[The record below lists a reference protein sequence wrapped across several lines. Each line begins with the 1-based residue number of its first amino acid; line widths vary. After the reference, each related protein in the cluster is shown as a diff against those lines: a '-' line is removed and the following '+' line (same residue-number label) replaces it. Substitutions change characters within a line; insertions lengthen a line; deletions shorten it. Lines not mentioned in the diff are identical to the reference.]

1 MRRLLLALCI
11 SLAAG
16 ILSARY
22 MDVSAGLLCLFSGAA
37 ALFVFWATGRRKNA
51 RFFRIA
57 ALCFAFFALGFTRM
71 SFDKARSSELSA
83 MDGCVAEIRGV
94 AISARPDKGRA
105 SVLLDTGGEKVL
117 IKLAADDADYIY
129 SLVGRDCVCRG
140 ELRRPPGRRNPFC
153 FDYAAYLK
161 ARGIGMVCEVSRFRF
176 EAGAVKRPLLNFLSG
191 LKGRFYKAAAVFM
204 NDEELSLMSAIIFGD
219 TGLLN
224 PELLEQFR
232 GNGTAHLLAV
242 SGLHVSMVYSL
253 VFRLLS
259 GKRNRAASAAT
270 LLFLAAYAALADF
283 SISVMRAS
291 LMIALR
297 LLSVHIKR
305 RYDSLTAASFA
316 ALLFL
321 STRPYLLFDAG
332 FQLSFVAAYTLG
344 ACLPWTEAKMKAAA
358 DRFKNTAFQTIGRA
372 AAPGLA
378 VYLGTAPL
386 MAFHFSVFS
395 PLSLLINPP
404 AVAVTGLL
412 LAFGLGMFIIF
423 AAMGQGIL
431 LAMAAGPAQLLCRAL
446 ALLNDAGARARG
458 GAAAAAP
465 PLTAL
470 LLYYLFFFYFFSETR
485 YILCRRG
492 LRSIALSI
500 GLSLAVLG
508 CALPRAL
515 NLSNSLLPWKY
526 CEYSAVF
533 LDVGQGDCMHIR
545 AGKRN
550 ILIDGGGLRGSNIAE
565 KVLRPYLLKNG
576 VSRIDLA
583 IVTHSDLDHSLGIK
597 QLGEIFPVD
606 RIAFPDCY
614 RLKEEKTE
622 GYNTEEL
629 LFLGAGDELVLSEN
643 VSLRVL
649 APAKGAEAS
658 EEEND
663 NSLVIML
670 YADGI
675 RILLT
680 GDLTQEGELALLD
693 SLRTPKDGLRCDV
706 LKLAHHGSAG
716 SSSEAFM
723 EAASPSFAV
732 ISCGMNNSHGHP
744 AKRVVDLLEKSYI
757 IYGRTDFCG
766 ALCLRTGG
774 HGTIFIEN
782 AAKDAKWLI
791 IKEKGQRNTRSE
803 PWEL

>member
-1 MRRLLLALCI
+1 
-11 SLAAG
+11 
-16 ILSARY
+16 
-22 MDVSAGLLCLFSGAA
+22 
-37 ALFVFWATGRRKNA
+37 
-51 RFFRIA
+51 
-57 ALCFAFFALGFTRM
+57 
-71 SFDKARSSELSA
+71 
-83 MDGCVAEIRGV
+83 
-94 AISARPDKGRA
+94 
-105 SVLLDTGGEKVL
+105 
-117 IKLAADDADYIY
+117 
-129 SLVGRDCVCRG
+129 
-140 ELRRPPGRRNPFC
+140 
-153 FDYAAYLK
+153 
-161 ARGIGMVCEVSRFRF
+161 
-176 EAGAVKRPLLNFLSG
+176 
-191 LKGRFYKAAAVFM
+191 
-204 NDEELSLMSAIIFGD
+204 
-219 TGLLN
+219 
-224 PELLEQFR
+224 
-232 GNGTAHLLAV
+232 
-242 SGLHVSMVYSL
+242 
-253 VFRLLS
+253 
-259 GKRNRAASAAT
+259 
-270 LLFLAAYAALADF
+270 
-283 SISVMRAS
+283 
-291 LMIALR
+291 
-297 LLSVHIKR
+297 
-305 RYDSLTAASFA
+305 
-316 ALLFL
+316 
-321 STRPYLLFDAG
+321 RPYLLFDAG
-332 FQLSFVAAYTLG
+332 FQLSFAAAYTLG

-458 GAAAAAP
+458 GTAAAAP

-515 NLSNSLLPWKY
+515 NLSNSFLPWKY

-649 APAKGAEAS
+649 SPAKGAEAL

-693 SLRTPKDGLRCDV
+693 SLRTPKDRLRCDV

-716 SSSEAFM
+716 SSGEAFM